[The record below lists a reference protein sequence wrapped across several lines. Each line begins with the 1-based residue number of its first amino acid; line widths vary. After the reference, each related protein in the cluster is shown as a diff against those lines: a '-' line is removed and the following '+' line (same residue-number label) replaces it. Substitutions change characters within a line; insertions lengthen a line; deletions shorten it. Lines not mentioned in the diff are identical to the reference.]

1 MLVGVSF
8 ANLVILASCDD
19 AATHSGLGNI
29 WMQLIEMEGHPCR
42 WMIAT
47 IGDVMVQVALQ
58 WAHHT

>member
-1 MLVGVSF
+1 VLVAVSF

-29 WMQLIEMEGHPCR
+29 WMQLIEMEGHSC
-42 WMIAT
+42 
-47 IGDVMVQVALQ
+47 DFMVQAALQ